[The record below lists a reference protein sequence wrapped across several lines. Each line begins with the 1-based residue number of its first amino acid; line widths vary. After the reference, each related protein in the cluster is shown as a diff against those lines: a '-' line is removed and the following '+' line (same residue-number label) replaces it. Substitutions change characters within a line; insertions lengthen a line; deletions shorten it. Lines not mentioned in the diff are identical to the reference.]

1 MRRKLV
7 IALVTFGSAAVLV
20 VLAIALVG
28 YRESAASP
36 GAVTTKPEVTLAT
49 LIGPDLSSP
58 NWKRLSD
65 DVGVMIRKDDRLGL
79 RGRLY
84 VRIKGAWVPVA
95 TDGPADTN
103 GFIPVR

>member
-36 GAVTTKPEVTLAT
+36 GAVTTTPEVTLAT